1 MNINYIEVTKSIAT
15 ILKENSQN
23 RFVTQLNNAKLKGAT
38 GGEILAI
45 ICALLKAYEEKYPS
59 IFRLIKNE
67 AYSLFKYSKELGMIP
82 IANYDL
88 LDELGS

>member
-1 MNINYIEVTKSIAT
+1 MNINYIEVTNSIAK
-15 ILKENSQN
+15 ILEENNQLH
-23 RFVTQLNNAKLKGAT
+23 FVTQLNNAKLKGAT

-45 ICALLKAYEEKYPS
+45 ICSLLKAYEEKYPS

-67 AYSLFKYSKELGMIP
+67 AYRLFGYSKELGMKP

-88 LDELGS
+88 LDELDN